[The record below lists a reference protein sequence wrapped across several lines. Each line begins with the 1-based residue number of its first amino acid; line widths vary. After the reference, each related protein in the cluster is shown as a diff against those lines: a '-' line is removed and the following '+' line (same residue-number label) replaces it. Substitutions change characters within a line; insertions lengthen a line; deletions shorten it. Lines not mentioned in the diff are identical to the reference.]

1 MKGGNRLRNMKKV
14 YLILGLLILCLS
26 LVACD
31 SGQTRKNKPSNQE
44 NTGTANDSEI
54 TAEKAAVNL
63 PSMNNI
69 KITVNGQEFSA
80 KLYDNQ
86 TTQNFVPKLPLTIDM
101 SELNGNEKF
110 YYLEEPLPVAA
121 EQIGEIRAGELML
134 YGDDCLVLFY
144 ENFSSVYRYTR
155 IGAIE
160 DADGLAEAVGN
171 GVVKISFSLSG
182 V

>member
-1 MKGGNRLRNMKKV
+1 MRNMEKV
-14 YLILGLLILCLS
+14 FLILGLLTLCLG
-26 LVACD
+26 LVACE
-31 SGQTRKNKPSNQE
+31 SGQTPKSEPVSQE
-44 NTGTANDSEI
+44 NTAAVNDPKTPE
-54 TAEKAAVNL
+54 EKAAVNT
-63 PSMNNI
+63 PAMNNI

-86 TTQNFVPKLPLTIDM
+86 TTQNFVPKLPLIIDM

-110 YYLEEPLPVAA
+110 YYLEEPLPVVA
-121 EQIGEIRAGELML
+121 EQIGEIRAGDLML

-160 DADGLAEAVGN
+160 NADGLAEAAGD
-171 GVVKISFSLSG
+171 GTVKIEFSLSG

>member
-1 MKGGNRLRNMKKV
+1 MKKIF
-14 YLILGLLILCLS
+14 LILGLLTLCLC

-31 SGQTRKNKPSNQE
+31 SGQTQKSESVNQE
-44 NTGTANDSEI
+44 NTATVSDPE
-54 TAEKAAVNL
+54 TTEEKVAVNL
-63 PSMNNI
+63 PAMNNI

-80 KLYDNQ
+80 TLYDNQ
-86 TTQNFVPKLPLTIDM
+86 TTQNFVKKLPLTIDM

-121 EQIGEIRAGELML
+121 EQIGEIRAGDLML

-144 ENFSSVYRYTR
+144 ENFSSAYRYTR

-160 DADGLAEAVGN
+160 NAEGLAEAVGD
-171 GVVKISFSLSG
+171 GAVKIAFSLSG
-182 V
+182 DQSAGE